1 MSFSPLFA
9 DTKSPN
15 DVDLATLSNYLDV
28 RVLHTH
34 LDWTI
39 DWDAKTFGGS
49 ATLSLEGTSD
59 AAVETV
65 VLDTSYL
72 DVKEVTVKG
81 DKAVRRSSS
90 LPPCVP
96 LTDGRTGLEA
106 R

>member
-15 DVDLATLSNYLDV
+15 DVDLATLSNYLDA

-59 AAVETV
+59 SLLRLSASTRA
-65 VLDTSYL
+65 TS
-72 DVKEVTVKG
+72 TS
-81 DKAVRRSSS
+81 RM
-90 LPPCVP
+90 
-96 LTDGRTGLEA
+96 
-106 R
+106 